1 MHKTEKFLQ
10 KIAINLCASYRWF
23 EISLSTLH
31 ESCSFYYSKHLF
43 TMITDP
49 ALSLTPFKKIK
60 VQIHMKNLK
69 LKIHS
74 NNHYFTIN
82 KNKKEGIY
90 LHVFGEEDS

>member
-1 MHKTEKFLQ
+1 
-10 KIAINLCASYRWF
+10 
-23 EISLSTLH
+23 
-31 ESCSFYYSKHLF
+31 
-43 TMITDP
+43 MITDL
-49 ALSLTPFKKIK
+49 AISLTPFKKIK
-60 VQIHMKNLK
+60 VQIHMKNLN